1 MRGAA
6 WNNVLAAEDSGW
18 RCRGRVAWRVV
29 GRLYQRSRVSCSLG
43 QVRSGRE
50 AVVIGKCIKDK
61 TARVDDMAGDRLMC
75 NRATAATPRIW
86 KELKEPCS
94 S

>member
-1 MRGAA
+1 MAMSGSRGLAGCRA
-6 WNNVLAAEDSGW
+6 VVSAVSSLVL
-18 RCRGRVAWRVV
+18 V
-29 GRLYQRSRVSCSLG
+29 RSG

-61 TARVDDMAGDRLMC
+61 TARVDDMAGHRPMC

-86 KELKEPCS
+86 KELKEACS